1 MIKLLKTNDTH
12 KTVSF
17 CILVPDEI
25 DRNGDIISE
34 DEIIKTA
41 HDFWA
46 NMSEKFLNIDHKD
59 DTHIDKENF
68 IYVENFIAPNDII
81 VWENIVKKWSWYVG
95 VKFLNDQLYEDVK
108 SWEFV
113 WVSMEGYF
121 LKD

>member
-12 KTVSF
+12 KTISF
-17 CILVPDEI
+17 CILTPDEV
-25 DRNGDIISE
+25 DRNWDVISE

-41 HDFWA
+41 HDFGA
-46 NMSEKFLNIDHKD
+46 NMWEKFLNVDHKSD
-59 DTHIDKENF
+59 SIIDKEKY

-81 VWENIVKKWSWYVG
+81 IWDNIVKKWSWYVWI
-95 VKFLNDQLYEDVK
+95 KFIDEKLYNDVK
-108 SWEFV
+108 NWEYV

>member
-1 MIKLLKTNDTH
+1 MIKLLKTNDIH
-12 KTVSF
+12 KTISF
-17 CILVPDEI
+17 CILVPNEE
-25 DRNGDIISE
+25 DRNWDVISE
-34 DEIIKTA
+34 DEVIKTA

-46 NMSEKFLNIDHKD
+46 NMWEKFLNIDHKD
-59 DTHIDKENF
+59 NTHIDKKKF

-81 VWENIVKKWSWYVG
+81 VWENIVKKWSWYVWI
-95 VKFLNDQLYEDVK
+95 KFLDDELYEDVK

>member
-12 KTVSF
+12 KTISF
-17 CILVPDEI
+17 CILTPDNE
-25 DRNGDIISE
+25 DRNWDVINS

-46 NMSEKFLNIDHKD
+46 NMKDKFLNIDHKK
-59 DTHIDKENF
+59 DTHIDKKDYSF
-68 IYVENFIAPNDII
+68 VENFIAPNDII
-81 VWENIVKKWSWYVG
+81 VWNNIVKKGSWYVWI
-95 VKFLNDQLYEDVK
+95 KFFNDELYNSFK
-108 SWEFV
+108 LWEFV